1 MWTTIL
7 PVSYTHL
14 DVYKRQK
21 LDWKAQKEEQARLRK
36 VQSQL
41 KKVEEEIS
49 LLEDRDRQI
58 DQLLITEQV
67 YTDHL
72 QVHQLNEEKQEIA
85 SRLEELYEKWEQLAE
100 E

>member
-1 MWTTIL
+1 M
-7 PVSYTHL
+7 
-14 DVYKRQK
+14 
-21 LDWKAQKEEQARLRK
+21 
-36 VQSQL
+36 QSQL

-49 LLEDRDRQI
+49 LLEDRDNQI